1 MKRREFLSVLGS
13 VAAWPLAAHAQQAK
27 MPTIGFVL
35 GGSPASQRTWA
46 DAFVQG
52 LRQLGWIE
60 GRTIAI
66 EYRWAEGRT
75 ERYAEIAAE
84 FVGRKFDIIVSG
96 GTEGAL
102 AAKQVTSVIPIVFAV
117 AGDPIGTG
125 LVASLARPGGNVTGL
140 SNLAVDLAGKRIELL
155 REVFPNLKRLGI
167 LANANYS
174 GAPLERDEIKTA
186 AGALGLDLVPFEMRR
201 TEDIA
206 AAFELFDGRV
216 EAVYV
221 VGDAFAS
228 ANRLRISTFALAARL
243 PTVCVQRDYIEV
255 GGLLSYGPNFPDLCR
270 RAAGYADK
278 ILRGAKP
285 ADLPVEQ
292 PTKFDL
298 VVNLITAR
306 ALRVTVPRP
315 LLGRADEVIE

>member
-1 MKRREFLSVLGS
+1 MRRREFLSVLGS
-13 VAAWPLAAHAQQAK
+13 VAAWPLAARAQQAK

-66 EYRWAEGRT
+66 EYRWAEGRA

-174 GAPLERDEIKTA
+174 GAALERDEIKTA

-206 AAFELFDGRV
+206 AAFELFDGRWRPSILSAMLSPV
-216 EAVYV
+216 PI
-221 VGDAFAS
+221 GFAS
-228 ANRLRISTFALAARL
+228 VRSRSPHVCRLCACNATISKWAACCRTDRIS
-243 PTVCVQRDYIEV
+243 PTCAGAPPATPTRSCV
-255 GGLLSYGPNFPDLCR
+255 GPNPPTCR
-270 RAAGYADK
+270 SNS
-278 ILRGAKP
+278 
-285 ADLPVEQ
+285 Q
-292 PTKFDL
+292 PNSTWSS
-298 VVNLITAR
+298 T
-306 ALRVTVPRP
+306 
-315 LLGRADEVIE
+315 

>member
-1 MKRREFLSVLGS
+1 MRRRKFLGALGGAI
-13 VAAWPLAAHAQQAK
+13 VMPRVVRAQQAK
-27 MPTIGFVL
+27 MPTIGFIL
-35 GGSPASQRTWA
+35 GGSSASQRTWA
-46 DAFVQG
+46 DAFALG

-60 GRTIAI
+60 GRTIVI
-66 EYRWAEGRT
+66 EHRWADGRKDSS
-75 ERYAEIAAE
+75 AEIVSE
-84 FVGRKFDIIVSG
+84 FVGRKIDVIVSG

-102 AAKQVTSVIPIVFAV
+102 AAKQATSVIPIVFAV

-140 SNLAVDLAGKRIELL
+140 SNLAVDLAAKRVQLL
-155 REVFPNLKRLGI
+155 REVLPNLRRLGI

-174 GAPLERDEIKTA
+174 GAAIELNEIKAA
-186 AGALGLDLVPFEMRR
+186 AGALGLDIVPFEMRR
-201 TEDIA
+201 AEDIA
-206 AAFELFDGRV
+206 AAFEAFDGRV

-221 VGDAFAS
+221 LGDAFAS
-228 ANRLRISTFALAARL
+228 TNRIRISTFALASRL
-243 PTVCVQRDYIEV
+243 PTMCAQRDYIEV
-255 GGLLSYGPNFPDLCR
+255 GGLMSYGPNFPDLCR
-270 RAAGYADK
+270 RAASYADK

-306 ALRVTVPRP
+306 ALRVAVPHS
-315 LLGRADEVIE
+315 LLARADEVIE

>member
-1 MKRREFLSVLGS
+1 
-13 VAAWPLAAHAQQAK
+13 

-66 EYRWAEGRT
+66 EHRWAEGRA
-75 ERYAEIAAE
+75 ERYDEFAAE

-140 SNLAVDLAGKRIELL
+140 SNLAVDLAGKRIEFL

-174 GAPLERDEIKTA
+174 GAANELNEIKTA
-186 AGALGLDLVPFEMRR
+186 AGALGLDLFPSEMRR
-201 TEDIA
+201 SEDIA
-206 AAFELFDGRV
+206 AAFESFEGRV
-216 EAVYV
+216 EAVYI

-243 PTVCVQRDYIEV
+243 PTVCAQRDYIEA

-306 ALRVTVPRP
+306 ALRVAVPRP